1 MRRHILAA
9 ALLLAA
15 TFAAPAAANPIAFVS
30 GPSPVAIVSGILTVS
45 GPEVAGQFVLEATN
59 GAVFAGNWPGFS
71 QRTPVAATP
80 ASGAAVTGWPAPGR
94 PTSTG
99 GSSAPAPSAPATP
112 TLGQLF
118 GVPPTAENAQA
129 VFLTAIIF
137 TGIPTTAWPSTLP
150 PPFSG
155 PGGGSTGDLTGANV
169 PEPGTIVLLSSGLAG
184 LVVARRRKKKT
195 QARL

>member
-1 MRRHILAA
+1 MRRYILAA

-59 GAVFAGNWPGFS
+59 GDVFAGNWPGFS

-80 ASGAAVTGWPAPGR
+80 GAGPAVTGWSAPTR
-94 PTSTG
+94 PTPPRG
-99 GSSAPAPSAPATP
+99 GSSAPAAPAQ
-112 TLGQLF
+112 LIGQLF

-129 VFLTAIIF
+129 VFVTAIIF
-137 TGIPTTAWPSTLP
+137 TGIPTSAWPSILP
-150 PPFSG
+150 PPFSA
-155 PGGGSTGDLTGANV
+155 PGGGSTGELTGANV